1 MKSKLQKTSSK
12 LSSGKKTSEKK
23 KVKIIKEKANVQQS
37 NRLTVSANTFSEN
50 LLTSQK
56 TVAESFDKSSQRCK
70 FLYEDIEKRGQ
81 NVKHYTSNDG
91 TATAVFSNYPMHY
104 FDPSDNIFKEI
115 GKSSVESGEF
125 LKTNNDFAVKF
136 NEKIADGAFE
146 LSKGGCTVN
155 ITLEK
160 TPIKRQ
166 RQVKFNRKEKSQSQ
180 YALNEITFNDVKR
193 NMDIRYL
200 IKSDKVE
207 ENIIIKKKEES
218 YEYGF
223 VLKTENM
230 SVEKSQD
237 GFSVQLKNKKNG
249 EILFR
254 IFPSEMSDA
263 KGKSSK
269 LISYEIKKQNENIY
283 NFKIKAD
290 AKWINEKD
298 RTFPVIV
305 NPVIIPE
312 DTSLFVRKNYIRTSP
327 LLNWTENINAVGEQ
341 YPDTTEYKS
350 NLNIKKELLN
360 LDGCKISKAVL
371 NLRPKSGDGYF
382 IINGAE
388 KYLSSK
394 IDTRVDITDKAISGD
409 WNIEVVSSQKGYF
422 VQDIPNL
429 INPGTIDG
437 PGIIWPELPDYN
449 FDHFLDYRFPKNP
462 LPYEEPDIYDMDL
475 PLHHRLGEINPIIP
489 FPEDWDK
496 IKPSPLPDVEIFLEV
511 EYLTSDDSVP
521 AEENFAFA
529 GGTEGS
535 LNLATGELVTAF
547 TDTVLKSSALSCKIS
562 HVYKKSDKD
571 YGCGKNWRLNL
582 HQTLIKNKKGTLHKG
597 VDYIYTDG
605 NGQKHGFIE
614 TFYYL
619 DGENNKIVVEKNNV
633 NVEPDGSLWYKT
645 GNGDCQV
652 YKEQRTA
659 TGMKLSARL
668 EDFKNI
674 EFLEQR
680 TKEQKELEEYIKSYT
695 NNLREYVTVDQD
707 TGKITAKGELKDYFI
722 DNNILPIHGFNA
734 FMAASSK
741 KMILPKYEAFQYKSL
756 LLQTEQ
762 LEKQLKVDD
771 GTFTVQKEA
780 LENQKS
786 SLANQMQSLNNNTE
800 SLGINLSSLEKNL
813 KLLELQKTSL
823 QTTINALENN
833 KKSLTT
839 QIETLRLQQTAYGLQ
854 LKGLEGEQKNNTEKQ
869 QQHIENQISCLTAQ
883 GGDICSQK
891 KNNIDQKNFIDFQKI
906 DISDQISNIVRQR
919 ENLTEQ
925 LGELRNQE
933 KNIEKQIKNL
943 SDSVLLTQTQKNLT
957 EEQKNYILKK
967 SQERRKELQKL
978 FKEYVNMSFELKK
991 LKEKMPYVFL
1001 SNGEINYYFNEAGNL
1016 CEIGDSYDN
1025 HIRIEYDNRGRISKL
1040 YDGNRTAILK
1050 YNYYGQ
1056 LASITDYRGRKAEY
1070 LYSSSEKASDLLAVK
1085 YSDGNTLSFSY
1096 GLKTMVKGTAVI
1108 KKNYLISNSLYFE
1121 KNISNIYSSFDET
1134 YTFLSYENGKLISII
1149 NKSKIDRIADGS
1161 VHYVKPLMPYPVT
1174 PGQYP
1179 VKLPVKPYPVKPGLL
1194 TISKIHINYED
1205 NECVITTD
1213 GAVKSYIMDKQYNLI
1228 GSYSKL
1234 IGSYSKLTGGTFKDR
1249 LSYTY
1254 FDRKNRWC
1262 YCVKE
1267 TDNPI
1272 LPKRLEVIF
1281 RTGRHIQAESA
1292 YELTKVLFKNI
1303 SEKKHSFS
1311 GQKQKEEL
1319 SAVLHRPCG
1328 EIIAFPPIEKHVES
1342 IFASI
1347 TPDMLPAGQTE
1358 FMFSAYAAAPKAPV
1372 TDMCY
1377 KTAFHSWNS
1386 IRSSEKFEITAEVN
1400 YNGGKTQIFTA
1411 SFDYKNNGKQFCA
1424 LPVTLDKSALKDL
1437 KNIVL
1442 KYIYTGNDGCEFTDF
1457 RFAPC
1462 EWEYKTFDEFK
1473 NLKYSENSM
1482 TLLNSDFSGNSYR
1495 KLSANYAY
1503 DENRMLIK
1511 KEVTGVDSIPGK
1523 EDKKTYAV
1531 SKYYYN
1537 DLGCQVR
1544 KENYIKGEENTT
1556 GVMVE
1561 ETVYD
1566 KKVRKIK
1573 DIVYN
1578 TLDSTSK
1585 QYTEKEY
1592 LENGQLSAK
1601 IDATGENK
1609 TVFEYEPGT
1618 DNVITEIQPGGSRF
1632 SYGRDYFSGE
1642 VTGITQ
1648 STDKGEGNSVETKY
1662 TCGVVTHLKSG
1673 LNTVNYEYDGKRR
1686 KTAVFLNGEKKVE
1699 YGYEENVLSKKMKII
1714 DFDLLK
1720 VDKTKTILKGSKK
1733 LQDIII
1739 ETVND
1744 KSGNLIYTAINNE
1757 IQVINT
1763 YCFDKILLQSVDN
1776 ITGRVL
1782 KTDYDKAN
1790 KRPNA
1795 VLRTAGTKNG
1805 YGYLPEISEKYSYNG
1820 VGGLKERIINING
1833 AETQKY
1839 VYEYKD
1845 DAGYNLKSVLLPNGL
1860 FYRPMKDFNGRYS
1873 GKVFE
1878 RNGDRIFG
1886 EYADYLKAGDH
1897 STGLISSIKYGSLK
1911 DGRYV
1916 ISEGLSYK
1924 YDKCSNISE
1933 IWKNGK
1939 LVVAYTYDKLKR
1951 LIREDNKAFGKS
1963 WFYSYDNNGN
1973 IMSKREADYTKK
1985 SDGEIDKYNYEKQY
1999 FYDGDKL
2006 INIGEEKFAYDA
2018 FGNPVTY
2025 ANKTL
2030 IWEKG
2035 RLVGY
2040 DGMRFEYDGYGN
2052 RVKKGDSI
2060 FIYNIDG
2067 KLLCVNKGNDI
2078 LEFIYDEDGVCGLKH
2093 GDKQYLYRE
2102 NAQGDITHIYSLD
2115 GELAAQYEYDAWGNH
2130 IVKDADGNIITSQQH
2145 IGNLNP
2151 FRYRGYLYDSEI
2163 KLYFLKSRYYDP
2175 ETGRFISQDK
2185 VSYLDPKTINGLNLY
2200 AYCGNNPVMR
2210 VDESGCGWWSSF
2222 WKKVGNFFKKVGMA
2236 IAGAVM
2242 FVVGVIITLV
2252 GIAISL
2258 PATLL
2263 IPGFG
2268 TFAGVVSGAIT
2279 QFGFSLGMYGG
2290 FMMAAAF
2297 SKEVYNDMS
2306 AIGWNPFNSDEGAV
2320 LGSSKVSFYKGMPV
2334 VRTSFDRSA
2343 SFGGIWLNRSADE
2356 NTLKHEWGH
2365 GFQQLIL
2372 GPGNYGLTI
2381 AIPSAVK
2388 MGPWKDDTYY
2398 DSPWEAMA
2406 DRKGGVNRG
2415 QNSNDYAYLAF
2426 AAFFGTWS
2434 YLFVL

>member
-1 MKSKLQKTSSK
+1 MRLKVQKASSK
-12 LSSGKKTSEKK
+12 LSAGKKKTVKILKEKPYAKLPNQINASENNLSEKK
-23 KVKIIKEKANVQQS
+23 LQLKTLSAEKSDNIFK
-37 NRLTVSANTFSEN
+37 RH
-50 LLTSQK
+50 
-56 TVAESFDKSSQRCK
+56 K

-81 NVKHYTSNDG
+81 NVKHYISNNG
-91 TATAVFSNYPMHY
+91 TATAVFSNYALHY
-104 FDPSDNIFKEI
+104 FDSSEGIYKEI
-115 GKSSVESGEF
+115 DKSF
-125 LKTNNDFAVKF
+125 ALKSNNDFS
-136 NEKIADGAFE
+136 ADF
-146 LSKGGCTVN
+146 SKKTAGGRLKLLKKGCAVN
-155 ITLEK
+155 ITLGK
-160 TPIKRQ
+160 ILKKKHIKYDKKGKN
-166 RQVKFNRKEKSQSQ
+166 KFP
-180 YALNEITFNDVKR
+180 YAANEITLNNVNK
-193 NMDIRYL
+193 NTDIKYF
-200 IKSDKVE
+200 ISSGKIE
-207 ENIIIKKKEES
+207 ENIIIRRKSDS
-218 YEYGF
+218 YEYDF
-223 VLKTENM
+223 VLNTDKM
-230 SVEKSQD
+230 YIEKSQD
-237 GFSVQLKNKKNG
+237 GSSIQLINKKNG
-249 EILFR
+249 EVLFK
-254 IFPSEMSDA
+254 IHPSVMTDA
-263 KGKSSK
+263 KGKNSG
-269 LISYEIKKQNENIY
+269 LVFYDIRKQRENIY

-290 AKWINEKD
+290 AEWVNAED
-298 RTFPVIV
+298 RAFPVIIRPSIV
-305 NPVIIPE
+305 SE
-312 DTSLFVRKNYIRTSP
+312 GASFFMRKNYTRASSSQ
-327 LLNWTENINAVGEQ
+327 WTESINSAGVK
-341 YPDTTEYKS
+341 YPDSTEYKS
-350 NLNIKKELLN
+350 DLNIKKELLN

-371 NLRPKSGDGYF
+371 SMRPKSGEGYF
-382 IINGAE
+382 IIGGTK
-388 KYLSSK
+388 KYLSPGIK
-394 IDTRVDITDKAISGD
+394 AQVDITDKVLSGNLD
-409 WNIEVVSSQKGYF
+409 IEILSDSGCF

-437 PGIIWPELPDYN
+437 PDRIWPVLPDCN
-449 FDHFLDYRFPKNP
+449 FDDFIKRKP
-462 LPYEEPDIYDMDL
+462 LPHEKPNIHDL
-475 PLHHRLGEINPIIP
+475 HLPHRHDFFEVKPI
-489 FPEDWDK
+489 
-496 IKPSPLPDVEIFLEV
+496 PLPDDIEVSLEV
-511 EYLTSDDSVP
+511 EYLTNDDSVP

-529 GGTEGS
+529 GGTEGT
-535 LNLATGELVTAF
+535 LNLATGELVAAF

-571 YGCGKNWRLNL
+571 YGCGRNWRLNL
-582 HQTLIKNKKGTLHKG
+582 HQTLVKNKQGTLHKG

-605 NGQKHGFIE
+605 DGQRHGFME
-614 TFYYL
+614 TYYYL
-619 DGENNKIVVEKNNV
+619 GEKDNKIVVEKDKV
-633 NVEPDGSLWYKT
+633 TVELDGSLWYKT
-645 GNGDCQV
+645 EKGNCQV

-680 TKEQKELEEYIKSYT
+680 TKEQRELEEYIKSYG
-695 NNLREYVTVDQD
+695 NNLKEYVIVDYE
-707 TGKITAKGELKDYFI
+707 KGNIANKGGLERFFI
-722 DNNILPIHGFNA
+722 GNILSIDGFRS
-734 FMAASSK
+734 FMSQSLG
-741 KMILPKYEAFQYKSL
+741 KMILPESEAIQYRSL
-756 LLQTEQ
+756 LLQREQ
-762 LEKQLKVDD
+762 LEKQLKVYD

-780 LENQKS
+780 LQNQKS
-786 SLANQMQSLNNNTE
+786 SLANQKQSLNNNKE
-800 SLGINLSSLEKNL
+800 SLGINLSSLDKNL
-813 KLLELQKTSL
+813 NSLQLQEISL

-833 KKSLTT
+833 KKSLQT
-839 QIETLRLQQTAYGLQ
+839 QIQTLRLQQTAYELQ
-854 LKGLEGEQKNNTEKQ
+854 LEDLKGEQKNNTESKKNHIGKQ
-869 QQHIENQISCLTAQ
+869 KDHIENQISCLYAQ
-883 GGDICSQK
+883 GRDICSQQN
-891 KNNIDQKNFIDFQKI
+891 NNIAQKKFIEPQKS
-906 DISDQISNIVRQR
+906 DINNQIKNIKCQMD
-919 ENLTEQ
+919 NLAKQ
-925 LGELRNQE
+925 LADLTNQE
-933 KNIEKQIKNL
+933 RNIEKQIKNL
-943 SDSVLLTQTQKNLT
+943 ADSVLLTQIQKNLV

-967 SQERRKELQKL
+967 SQVRRKELQKL

-991 LKEKMPYVFL
+991 LKEKTPYAFL
-1001 SNGEINYYFNEAGNL
+1001 SNGEVNLYFNEFGNL

-1025 HIRIEYDNRGRISKL
+1025 SIRIEYDNNGRISKV
-1040 YDGNRTAILK
+1040 YDGNRAAILK

-1096 GLKTMVKGTAVI
+1096 GLKKTIKGTAVI
-1108 KKNYLISNSLYFE
+1108 QKNYLILNSLYSE
-1121 KNISNIYSSFDET
+1121 RNIRSIHSSFDKT
-1134 YTFLSYENGKLISII
+1134 NTVLSYANGRLVSII
-1149 NKSKIDRIADGS
+1149 NKSEIDGIADGS
-1161 VHYVKPLMPYPVT
+1161 VHYVNKLQVVKRELFQDAPLLS
-1174 PGQYP
+1174 
-1179 VKLPVKPYPVKPGLL
+1179 KSKDI
-1194 TISKIHINYED
+1194 TISEINISYGA
-1205 NECVITTD
+1205 NECIITTD

-1234 IGSYSKLTGGTFKDR
+1234 TDGTFKDR

-1267 TDNPI
+1267 TGNPI
-1272 LPKRLEVIF
+1272 SLPKRLEALLQ
-1281 RTGRHIQAESA
+1281 TGRHIRAESV
-1292 YELTKVLFKNI
+1292 YDLTKLLFKNI
-1303 SEKKHSFS
+1303 SGKKHSFL
-1311 GQKQKEEL
+1311 GQMQKKEL
-1319 SAVLHRPCG
+1319 SKVLHNPYS
-1328 EIIAFPPIEKHVES
+1328 EIIAFPVGKRVGS

-1377 KTAFHSWNS
+1377 KTAFHPWNS
-1386 IRSSEKFEITAEVN
+1386 KRSSEKFEITAEVN
-1400 YNGGKTQIFTA
+1400 YNGGKTRIFTA
-1411 SFDYKNNGKQFCA
+1411 SFDYKNDGKQFCA

-1442 KYIYTGNDGCEFTDF
+1442 KYVYTGNDGSEFTDF

-1482 TLLNSDFSGNSYR
+1482 TLLNSEDSGNSYR
-1495 KLSANYAY
+1495 KLSANYTY
-1503 DENRMLIK
+1503 DVNQMLIK

-1523 EDKKTYAV
+1523 KDKKTYAV

-1537 DLGCQVR
+1537 DLGRQVR
-1544 KENYIKGEENTT
+1544 KENYIEGEENTT

-1566 KKVRKIK
+1566 KKGRKIK
-1573 DIVYN
+1573 DIIYN

-1601 IDATGENK
+1601 IDVTGENK

-1618 DNVITEIQPGGSRF
+1618 DNVITEIEPGGSRF

-1699 YGYEENVLSKKMKII
+1699 YGYEENVLSEKMKINNI
-1714 DFDLLK
+1714 DFDSLK
-1720 VDKTKTILKGSKK
+1720 SDKTKTILKGSSK
-1733 LQDIII
+1733 LQDIIV

-1744 KSGNLIYTAINNE
+1744 KRGNLISTAINNE
-1757 IQVINT
+1757 IQTVNRYDADGT
-1763 YCFDKILLQSVDN
+1763 LLQSADN

-1782 KTDYDKAN
+1782 KTDYDKVN
-1790 KRPNA
+1790 KRSSA
-1795 VLRTAGTKNG
+1795 TVTTAGTKNN
-1805 YGYLPEISEKYSYNG
+1805 YEYLPEVSEKYYYNET
-1820 VGGLKERIINING
+1820 GGLKERIINING

-1839 VYEYKD
+1839 IYEYKD
-1845 DAGYNLKSVLLPNGL
+1845 DAGHNLKSVILPNGL
-1860 FYRPMKDFNGRYS
+1860 FYKPMKNFNGRYS
-1873 GKVFE
+1873 GKIFE
-1878 RNGDRIFG
+1878 RNGDRMFG
-1886 EYADYLKAGDH
+1886 EYVDYLKAGDH

-1916 ISEGLSYK
+1916 ISEGLGYK

-1985 SDGEIDKYNYEKQY
+1985 SADEIDKYNYEKQY

-2006 INIGEEKFAYDA
+2006 MNIGEEKFAYDV
-2018 FGNPVTY
+2018 FGNPVIY
-2025 ANKTL
+2025 ADKPL
-2030 IWEKG
+2030 SWEKG
-2035 RLVGY
+2035 KLVDYNGI
-2040 DGMRFEYDGYGN
+2040 RFEYDGYGN
-2052 RVKKGDSI
+2052 RVKKGDEI
-2060 FIYNIDG
+2060 FIYNVDG
-2067 KLLCVNKGNDI
+2067 KLLCVNKGDDI

-2130 IVKDADGNIITSQQH
+2130 IVKDGEGNIINSKKH
-2145 IGNLNP
+2145 IANLNP
-2151 FRYRGYLYDSEI
+2151 FRYRGYIYDAETE
-2163 KLYFLKSRYYDP
+2163 LYFLKSRYYDP
-2175 ETGRFISQDK
+2175 KTGRFISQDK

-2210 VDESGCGWWSSF
+2210 IDESGCGWWGSF
-2222 WKKVGNFFKKVGMA
+2222 WKKVGNFFKKVGMV

-2258 PATLL
+2258 PTLL
-2263 IPGFG
+2263 TSFIPGFG
-2268 TFAGVVSGAIT
+2268 TVAGVVSGAIT

-2297 SKEVYNDMS
+2297 SKEIYNDMS

-2334 VRTSFDRSA
+2334 VRTSTDRSA
-2343 SFGGIWLNRSADE
+2343 SCGAIWLNGGADE

-2372 GPGNYGLTI
+2372 GPVNYGLTI
-2381 AIPSAVK
+2381 AIPSASK
-2388 MGPWKDDTYY
+2388 MGNWNNYY
-2398 DSPWEAMA
+2398 DAPWEALA
-2406 DRKGGVNRG
+2406 DEVGGVNRG
-2415 QNSNDYAYLAF
+2415 NQGNNNAGAHLMVASI
-2426 AAFFGTWS
+2426 FGVWS
-2434 YLFVL
+2434 YLFAL